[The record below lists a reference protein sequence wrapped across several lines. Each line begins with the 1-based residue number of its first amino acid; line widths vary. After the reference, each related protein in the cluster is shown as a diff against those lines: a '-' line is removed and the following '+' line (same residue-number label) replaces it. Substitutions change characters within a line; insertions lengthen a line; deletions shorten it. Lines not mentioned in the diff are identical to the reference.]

1 LSASTDAP
9 KVNLFDGTGIADGVV
24 IGQLQD
30 AGQADAISDA
40 GQPDAISE
48 AVGRA
53 GYLSPY
59 TEAELATDGHEA
71 GVFDRYYFPTGCE
84 KAVYVD
90 TVPDG
95 LERARHEA
103 EKQVAI
109 KRKWCKKLGVT
120 YTVVVEDVVTV

>member
-1 LSASTDAP
+1 MPASTDAP
-9 KVNLFDGTGIADGVV
+9 KVNLFDGTGIADGAV

-30 AGQADAISDA
+30 DGQPDAIRDA

-59 TEAELATDGHEA
+59 TVAFDESEVAE
-71 GVFDRYYFPTGCE
+71 FDRYYFPTGDE
-84 KAVYVD
+84 TAVYVD

-109 KRKWCKKLGVT
+109 KRKWCKKRGVE
-120 YTVVVEDVVTV
+120 YMVVVEDTVTV